1 MADFATTLKNVLN
14 DGVKFVS
21 KAAAGVASATR
32 YKMNELDNVSH
43 RREAI
48 SELGEKVYGL
58 YQAGVELPEEVL
70 PLVNEIRAIDEGLD
84 TMRSNR
90 AAEKAAAAEEKA
102 AAKVARA
109 EERAAAKAA
118 AAEAKAAAE
127 AAAAAVEPAVVEA
140 APAEEVPTIEY
151 TPEVEEP
158 LTYTGEAP
166 SIEVEAPAEEATESE
181 EEEPMMM

>member
-1 MADFATTLKNVLN
+1 MADFATTLKNMLN
-14 DGVKFVS
+14 DGAKFVS

-90 AAEKAAAAEEKA
+90 AAEKAAAAEAKA
-102 AAKVARA
+102 AEKVARA

-127 AAAAAVEPAVVEA
+127 AAAAEA
-140 APAEEVPTIEY
+140 AAAAELEVPTIEY

-166 SIEVEAPAEEATESE
+166 AIEVEAPAEEKAETE

>member
-84 TMRSNR
+84 AMRSNR

-118 AAEAKAAAE
+118 AAEAKAAA
-127 AAAAAVEPAVVEA
+127 AAAAAVEPAVAEA
-140 APAEEVPTIEY
+140 APVEEVPTIEY

-166 SIEVEAPAEEATESE
+166 AIEVEAPAEEAAESE